1 MVPGLVQRLNGGP
14 LAVETR
20 GLAKRFDDRT
30 ALDGLDLTVPAQ
42 SVYVLVGPNGAG
54 KTTTLRI
61 LLDLVRADRGEV
73 HVFGLSQLEAGVE
86 IRAEVGYVPEVHD
99 FGYGDLSVS
108 RLFAHHARYFTRW
121 DPDYAD
127 RLIRA
132 LGIDLDVPYGHLS
145 KGQARRVQ
153 IVMALAHR
161 PRLLLLDEPTDGLD
175 PLARDLVFEL
185 LAEHLASTP
194 TTVLVSTHLV
204 HDLEGLSDCLGVLRS
219 GRLVAQQRR
228 SELVR
233 HLYRIQFDVPEGWTP
248 PEELDGTLLR
258 SKGGARERV
267 CTVWGD
273 PEGTRAALQ
282 AAGATVRHIAS
293 LNLEDAART
302 LLRSEVP

>member
-1 MVPGLVQRLNGGP
+1 MVPGLVQRLNGSP

-20 GLAKRFDDRT
+20 GLEKRFDDRT
-30 ALDGLDLTVPAQ
+30 ALDGLDLTVPEEA
-42 SVYVLVGPNGAG
+42 VYVLVGPNGAG

-73 HVFGLSQLEAGVE
+73 EVFGLSQRKAGVE

-121 DPDYAD
+121 DPGYAD

-132 LGIDLDVPYGHLS
+132 LRIDVDVLYGNLS

-204 HDLEGLSDCLGVLRS
+204 HDLEGLGDCLGVLRS

-228 SELVR
+228 SELAR
-233 HLYRIQFDVPEGWTP
+233 HLYRVQFDVPEGWKP
-248 PEELDGTLLR
+248 PDELDGTLLR
-258 SKGGARERV
+258 SKGDGRERV

-273 PEGTRAALQ
+273 PQGTRAALEG
-282 AAGATVRHIAS
+282 AGATVRHVAS

-302 LLRSEVP
+302 LLRSEVS